1 MHFLEM
7 SCAWGFT
14 SGSCFPSSKP
24 PGSRV
29 MWGMCVPSLWR
40 IEAAYSLIFS
50 QMVWMS
56 PSPSLSSA
64 STCDPSTFLLWQF
77 AASLYKSQV
86 VHGKNDMV
94 KIFLTSTLRSF
105 FSLGFVFFLL
115 LLFLCYLSHWRCC
128 PLWDFPIT
136 ASCSCSYDFTSSH
149 NSVIGSHCHSNHPVA
164 QPVSVG
170 HLSLFF
176 GRGKKSHFKNT
187 CSHIYI

>member
-1 MHFLEM
+1 MLSCTWACGPASVNGKSQAANTCPSLLWMHFLEM
-7 SCAWGFT
+7 SCASGFT

-64 STCDPSTFLLWQF
+64 STCDPSTFLPWQF

-105 FSLGFVFFLL
+105 FCLGWFFFVISLLFKSLKVLPTVGFPHYSFLL
-115 LLFLCYLSHWRCC
+115 LLPWF
-128 PLWDFPIT
+128 
-136 ASCSCSYDFTSSH
+136 
-149 NSVIGSHCHSNHPVA
+149 
-164 QPVSVG
+164 
-170 HLSLFF
+170 
-176 GRGKKSHFKNT
+176 HF
-187 CSHIYI
+187 